1 MTQPESNSM
10 PEAQYV
16 EFLKTMLAEVCDSD
30 DPIFKNNNRADLEA
44 ECLSLGMSLPLVRVI
59 PDVD

>member
-1 MTQPESNSM
+1 MTQPEPSM

-16 EFLKTMLAEVCDSD
+16 KFLKTMLAEVCDDD
-30 DPIFKNNNRADLEA
+30 DPIFKSNRDDLER

-59 PDVD
+59 PDAA